1 MRRTGRQGSIV
12 DRVAGKAAAFQE
24 WPTEFEPGTRV
35 GQSTG
40 GLCRPAVHGAILQG
54 IAGPAGCRR
63 SHRGAGSQHL
73 SLALPMTEFNAEYD
87 GLMALDRM
95 ERAVEK
101 IRDRLLRSTA
111 ALEAAG
117 VPYAVIGGNAVMAW
131 VEQVDESAVR
141 FTQDVD
147 LVLRRED
154 LGRAAQALEKNGFVH
169 RRTAGIEMFLDGPG
183 AKARD
188 AVHVIFSGE
197 KVRPEYVAAVPDV
210 SESTS
215 FKTYRVL
222 GLEPLV
228 RMKLTSYRRK
238 DQVHLLDMLAI
249 GLIDATWPARFP
261 PELAARLQ
269 QLIDTPDG

>member
-1 MRRTGRQGSIV
+1 MI
-12 DRVAGKAAAFQE
+12 
-24 WPTEFEPGTRV
+24 
-35 GQSTG
+35 
-40 GLCRPAVHGAILQG
+40 
-54 IAGPAGCRR
+54 
-63 SHRGAGSQHL
+63 
-73 SLALPMTEFNAEYD
+73 EYD
-87 GLMALDRM
+87 GLLSLDRM

-101 IRDRLLRSTA
+101 VRDRLLRSTA
-111 ALEAAG
+111 ALESAG

-131 VEQVDESAVR
+131 VEQADESAVR

-154 LGRAAQALEKNGFVH
+154 LDRAREALGRAGFVH
-169 RRTAGIEMFLDGPG
+169 RRSAGIDMFLDGPG

-210 SESTS
+210 AESVS
-215 FKTYRVL
+215 FKSYRVL
-222 GLEPLV
+222 SLEAVV

-238 DQVHLLDMLAI
+238 DQVHILDMI
-249 GLIDATWPARFP
+249 GVGLVDATWPARYP

-269 QLIDTPDG
+269 HLLDTPDG

>member
-1 MRRTGRQGSIV
+1 
-12 DRVAGKAAAFQE
+12 
-24 WPTEFEPGTRV
+24 
-35 GQSTG
+35 
-40 GLCRPAVHGAILQG
+40 
-54 IAGPAGCRR
+54 
-63 SHRGAGSQHL
+63 
-73 SLALPMTEFNAEYD
+73 MTEYD
-87 GLMALDRM
+87 GLMALDRL

-101 IRDRLLRSTA
+101 VRDRLLRSTA

-131 VEQVDESAVR
+131 VEQADEAAVR

-147 LVLRRED
+147 LVLRRDD
-154 LGRAAQALEKNGFVH
+154 LERAKAALEKAGFVH
-169 RRTAGIEMFLDGPG
+169 RRAAGIEMFLDGPG

-210 SESTS
+210 AESVS

-222 GLEPLV
+222 SLEAVV
-228 RMKLTSYRRK
+228 RMKLTSNRDK
-238 DQVHLLDMLAI
+238 DRMHLRDMLGV
-249 GLIDATWPARFP
+249 GLIDATWPARYP

-269 QLIDTPDG
+269 HLLDTPDG